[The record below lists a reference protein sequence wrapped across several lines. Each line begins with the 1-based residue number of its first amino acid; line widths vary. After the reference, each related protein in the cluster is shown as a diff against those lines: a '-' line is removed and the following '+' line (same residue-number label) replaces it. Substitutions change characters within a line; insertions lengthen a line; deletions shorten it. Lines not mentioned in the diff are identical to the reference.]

1 MKKHALVWLLFVVL
15 SVAANLIIPTQAS
28 AMRDISPYCVGT
40 SRRIE
45 VLVEVNEKSFK
56 PSRVYVSEGDC
67 VELVVVASGG
77 DTHSVM
83 IEGTDITSEGAPIVN
98 SEGRQIGRAVTRAN
112 LSCPTCGRLAEGWFA
127 NGERVLLTFEVN
139 SPGTYH
145 LKCKKGMS
153 MAIEAT
159 SEAVELS
166 Q

>member
-1 MKKHALVWLLFVVL
+1 MKKHALVWLPFVAL
-15 SVAANLIIPTQAS
+15 SIAAGVIFPTRAI
-28 AMRDISPYCVGT
+28 AMRDVSPYCMGT

-56 PSRVYVSEGDC
+56 PSSVYVKEGDC
-67 VELVVVASGG
+67 VELVVLASGG

-98 SEGRQIGRAVTRAN
+98 SEGRHIGRAVTRSN
-112 LSCPTCGRLAEGWFA
+112 LSCPTCERLAEGWFA
-127 NGERVLLTFEVN
+127 NGERVRLTFEVN

-145 LKCKKGMS
+145 LKCKKGMR

-159 SEAVELS
+159 SKPVEFS